1 MKNFLLFLLIT
12 LSSSFL
18 LSQTVPNGTY
28 YGSTLMCNSGYKN
41 VGGKCLKLPAVS
53 NGTYYGST
61 LMCNSG
67 YKNVGG
73 KCLKLPAVSN
83 GTYYGSTLMCNS
95 GYKNVGGKCNKMTPQ
110 EAEQQRI
117 EMAIIAAQ
125 AANREFYIDDEKF
138 TLRDISKKCE
148 VYRYSDNYGDVECR
162 GYEFRVIER
171 KCEAYFS
178 DKNDKSG
185 ELECRG
191 SDFRPI
197 ERYCSSTMYS
207 DNYGDIDC

>member
-1 MKNFLLFLLIT
+1 MKNFLLFLLVT

-18 LSQTVPNGTY
+18 LSQSVPNGTY
-28 YGSTLMCNSGYKN
+28 YGSTLMCNDGYKN
-41 VGGKCLKLPAVS
+41 VGGQCQKLPPVS
-53 NGTYYGST
+53 NGRYYGST
-61 LMCNSG
+61 LMCND
-67 YKNVGG
+67 
-73 KCLKLPAVSN
+73 
-83 GTYYGSTLMCNS
+83 

-110 EAEQQRI
+110 EAEQQRKQ
-117 EMAIIAAQ
+117 MAIIAAQ
-125 AANREFYIDDEKF
+125 ARAANREFYTDDEKF
-138 TLRDISKKCE
+138 TLRDISRKCE

-178 DKNDKSG
+178 GKNDKSG

-197 ERYCSSTMYS
+197 ERYCSTTMYS